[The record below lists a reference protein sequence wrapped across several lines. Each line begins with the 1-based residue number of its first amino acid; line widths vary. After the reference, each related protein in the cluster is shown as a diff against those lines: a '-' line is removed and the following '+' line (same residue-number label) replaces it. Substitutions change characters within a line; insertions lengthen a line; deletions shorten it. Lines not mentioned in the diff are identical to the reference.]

1 MYAVCVRNNWCWC
14 TAYAMFM
21 LEEKISWRYCFWL
34 EKQIAVVCLKPVLT
48 PPSPCII
55 SPRCFSFFAGL
66 WRRTRRRSWHKK
78 HFWVAVLEASSKNIK
93 KKSHTHTQKK
103 NSLALSHY
111 RTMSRPMQN
120 NRQPSAR
127 QQAASL
133 TGGTQWGLRITLKVV
148 SEKTTNWR
156 ETMTE
161 GLFCTFEQHLL
172 YWLRLKKISRESA
185 VYFEHAVFEK
195 KKKKVEEGRS
205 RLLSFF

>member
-93 KKSHTHTQKK
+93 KKSHTHTHTKK
-103 NSLALSHY
+103 SNYVCGCTVCMLINGVYVHLPGNPTTFLCRRAWSFDQRA
-111 RTMSRPMQN
+111 N
-120 NRQPSAR
+120 F
-127 QQAASL
+127 L
-133 TGGTQWGLRITLKVV
+133 TV
-148 SEKTTNWR
+148 
-156 ETMTE
+156 
-161 GLFCTFEQHLL
+161 
-172 YWLRLKKISRESA
+172 
-185 VYFEHAVFEK
+185 
-195 KKKKVEEGRS
+195 
-205 RLLSFF
+205 